1 MVCPKGKYPQRCE
14 GGWAGWGATDTIL
27 SEKKLNPHG
36 KSVAALQMV
45 GAVKG
50 GIFRFTMKQGEAQ
63 GAISRPTG
71 SINAKW
77 WLFISRGP
85 LMPALPYSSWPPFRA
100 ETKVCGYVASMLQ
113 VLIQEHSFPLVF
125 SDLHIYIFDI
135 SIHRISSDLT
145 GI

>member
-1 MVCPKGKYPQRCE
+1 MMVCPKGKYPQRCE

-71 SINAKW
+71 STYLSNGKSYLKSA
-77 WLFISRGP
+77 ISRK
-85 LMPALPYSSWPPFRA
+85 Y
-100 ETKVCGYVASMLQ
+100 K
-113 VLIQEHSFPLVF
+113 
-125 SDLHIYIFDI
+125 
-135 SIHRISSDLT
+135 
-145 GI
+145 